1 MLREKSTVSTSQS
14 VMVDLEMSDT
24 QYLELL
30 AQGRNP
36 IQEQSYTQQLIGF
49 GFNLTE
55 AKEIA
60 ALFDQKET
68 SIAEKIAVNRALK
81 QVWNRLIKIA

>member
-1 MLREKSTVSTSQS
+1 MRNSQS
-14 VMVDLEMSDT
+14 IVVDLEMSDIE
-24 QYLELL
+24 YLELL

-36 IQEQSYTQQLIGF
+36 LQEQSYTQQLICF
-49 GFNLTE
+49 GVELTE

-60 ALFDQKET
+60 PLFDKKDT

-81 QVWNRLIKIA
+81 QVWNRLIKMA

>member
-1 MLREKSTVSTSQS
+1 MQTSQAI
-14 VMVDLEMSDT
+14 VINLEMSDIE
-24 QYLELL
+24 YLELL

-49 GFNLTE
+49 GFDLTE

-60 ALFDQKET
+60 PLFDQKAA
-68 SIAEKIAVNRALK
+68 SIAERIAVNRALK
-81 QVWNRLIKIA
+81 QVWNRLIKLA